1 MIAMYTQD
9 RAFNSVV
16 YPRVVVPEM
25 NNALDAADNW
35 CALFTYLHTQLS
47 QIIWFL
53 FQLDCLLCGCLL
65 LSVPI
70 RTANR
75 AASCTSRSRFVF
87 AKPDIEIAMRTLPH
101 KYLTQIQIL
110 I

>member
-1 MIAMYTQD
+1 MIAKYTQN
-9 RAFNSVV
+9 RAFNSEVH
-16 YPRVVVPEM
+16 PRVVVPEM

-35 CALFTYLHTQLS
+35 CALFTYLRTQLS

-87 AKPDIEIAMRTLPH
+87 AKPDIEIAPT
-101 KYLTQIQIL
+101 
-110 I
+110 